1 MALYTLYTCDDVEIG
16 VLFTRYLPII
26 LWNIARY
33 FLDYI
38 KTNS

>member
-1 MALYTLYTCDDVEIG
+1 MTLYTSYTCDDVEFGGLIM
-16 VLFTRYLPII
+16 RYLPII